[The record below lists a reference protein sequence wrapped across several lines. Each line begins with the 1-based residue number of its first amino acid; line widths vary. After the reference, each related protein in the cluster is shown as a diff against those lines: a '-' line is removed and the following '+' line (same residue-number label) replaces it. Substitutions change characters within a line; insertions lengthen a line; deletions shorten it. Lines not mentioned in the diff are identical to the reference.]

1 MKSIWLALIFAV
13 GFSSGALALKF
24 SDIQENK
31 VARAIEI
38 VRMANALNA
47 ADPDNIYIRAN
58 MPAAEGAGPGA
69 NRVKAPE
76 IVLEP
81 GQQAYTTLLGA
92 MRTRLDNAKTAA
104 ETYLASVGVTD
115 E

>member
-47 ADPDNIYIRAN
+47 ADPDNIYIRAD
-58 MPAAEGAGPGA
+58 MPAAEGAEPG
-69 NRVKAPE
+69 VKSPE